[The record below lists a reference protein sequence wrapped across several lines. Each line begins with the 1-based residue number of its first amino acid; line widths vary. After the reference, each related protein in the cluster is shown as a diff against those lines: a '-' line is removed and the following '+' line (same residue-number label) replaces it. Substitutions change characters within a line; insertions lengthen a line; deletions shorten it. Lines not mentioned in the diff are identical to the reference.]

1 MKERKKKRRRAYR
14 IKKITYKESASKN
27 KSQDQR
33 RLQTASQE
41 KEKNPCKFQF
51 ESPESS
57 PHLFSNNYV
66 IVKYTW
72 IKYTHMIICE
82 LSQTK
87 PRHCFVHGKRGWK
100 PYIVQIYLM
109 CKRNKKSTY
118 TWYIKIARPMCI
130 QMFEWLFIRILFI

>member
-1 MKERKKKRRRAYR
+1 MKERKKKNGEDR

-66 IVKYTW
+66 IVKYT
-72 IKYTHMIICE
+72 
-82 LSQTK
+82 
-87 PRHCFVHGKRGWK
+87 
-100 PYIVQIYLM
+100 
-109 CKRNKKSTY
+109 
-118 TWYIKIARPMCI
+118 
-130 QMFEWLFIRILFI
+130 